1 MGRVKGREGSDDA
14 DLCAFLDEIEKE
26 VDSIGGD
33 YPFIEGAKRIE

>member
-1 MGRVKGREGSDDA
+1 MKGREVSDDA

-33 YPFIEGAKRIE
+33 YPFSEGAKRIE